1 MIAQEQKSSG
11 LAYFSESKKVLF
23 SRKLLICCM
32 NFFLV
37 AGAMETLLILAVI
50 ILGVFSRKYD

>member
-1 MIAQEQKSSG
+1 
-11 LAYFSESKKVLF
+11 
-23 SRKLLICCM
+23 M
-32 NFFLV
+32 NFLLV

>member
-1 MIAQEQKSSG
+1 
-11 LAYFSESKKVLF
+11 
-23 SRKLLICCM
+23 M
-32 NFFLV
+32 NFLGV

>member
-1 MIAQEQKSSG
+1 
-11 LAYFSESKKVLF
+11 
-23 SRKLLICCM
+23 M
-32 NFFLV
+32 NFFWV

>member
-1 MIAQEQKSSG
+1 
-11 LAYFSESKKVLF
+11 
-23 SRKLLICCM
+23 M